1 MIPETLTETE
11 LKSLSSFE
19 NRDGQP
25 TISQRIRKVED
36 TVSNHSRR
44 IQKLEK
50 VSELLM
56 ENYPHLDDRTTRIE
70 NQLAYEN
77 SKKIRIKT

>member
-1 MIPETLTETE
+1 MIPETLTDE
-11 LKSLSSFE
+11 LKSLTYTE
-19 NRDGQP
+19 ERDGQP
-25 TISQRIRKVED
+25 TISARIRKVED
-36 TVSNHSRR
+36 TLTNHSRR